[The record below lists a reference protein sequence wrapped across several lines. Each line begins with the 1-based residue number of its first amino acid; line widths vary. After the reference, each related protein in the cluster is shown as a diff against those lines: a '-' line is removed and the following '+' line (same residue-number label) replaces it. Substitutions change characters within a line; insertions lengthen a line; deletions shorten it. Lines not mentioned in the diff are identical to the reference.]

1 MSVAEVK
8 DLPTAAERLAEYR
21 AAQDARHAGHLK
33 SVKQSLPEPGTREAE
48 RERAETAAIAQAC
61 RQADEFIDFT
71 ATGEQLDWLLSFLGM
86 AGGWS
91 NSEPKLFLDEQ
102 CGVKGRFGI
111 VAGRSF
117 VQQCYHRLLELK

>member
-21 AAQDARHAGHLK
+21 AAQDARQAGHLK

-71 ATGEQLDWLLSFLGM
+71 ATGEQLDWLLSFLSM
-86 AGGWS
+86 AGWS
-91 NSEPKLFLDEQ
+91 SSEPKLFLDEQ
-102 CGVKGRFGI
+102 CGVKGQFGI